1 MTWIDYLIFGMYM
14 AVIIGIGFYFFKKN
28 KNHEDYYV
36 GGRDISPSHVGLSI
50 AATDVGGGF
59 SIGLGGLGYAIGL
72 SGSWLLFTGLVGA
85 WLSAVFIIPKV
96 KKVDRQ
102 HGMLTYPDF
111 LAYRYGRAVALL
123 AALISGIGYLGFTGA
138 QVLAGAKL
146 MAGTVLPEAVWGI
159 DPLKFALVV
168 MGAVIVLYTVLGGI
182 KAVIYTD
189 TVQWIVLFGGLL
201 FFALPAAILKIGGIG
216 KLIEKL
222 PAGHLSLLQ
231 VEPARFINW
240 MVTIIP
246 IWLIGMTL
254 YQRMYACRDE
264 RAAKKAWYL
273 AGLFEYPAMAFI
285 GVALGACGRALFT
298 EIESEMAVPL
308 LIKTVLPVG
317 LTGIVVA
324 AYFSAVMSTAD
335 SCLMAASG
343 NFVNDLFEK
352 LSGKPWS
359 NRKHVFISQLT
370 TLFIG
375 AAAILLALSFN
386 TVLGGILHAYAF
398 MVSGLTVPTLGA
410 FFWKRSSAPAALAA
424 MLTGGGFTLFCLLRG
439 TVLPWGLDA
448 TLFGILLSALVFV
461 PVSLLYPAKKDAGQ
475 DPGSASG

>member
-1 MTWIDYLIFGMYM
+1 MTWIDYTIFASYM
-14 AVIIGIGFYFFKKN
+14 ASIIGIGIYFFRKN
-28 KNHEDYYV
+28 KTHEDYYV
-36 GGRDISPSHVGLSI
+36 GGRNISSTHVGLSI

-85 WLSAVFIIPKV
+85 WLSAVFIIPRV
-96 KKVDRQ
+96 KKVDRE

-111 LAYRYGRAVALL
+111 LAHRYGRSVALL
-123 AALISGIGYLGFTGA
+123 AALISCIGYLGFTAA

-146 MAGTVLPEAVWGI
+146 MAGTVLPEVVFGFN
-159 DPLKFALVV
+159 PLHFALVV
-168 MGAVIVLYTVLGGI
+168 MGGVIVLYTVLGGI

-201 FFALPAAILKIGGIG
+201 LFALPAAIWKIGGFAA
-216 KLIEKL
+216 LRDAL
-222 PAGHLSLLQ
+222 PAGHLSLTQ
-231 VEPARFINW
+231 VEPITFINW
-240 MVTIIP
+240 MITIIP

-254 YQRMYACRDE
+254 YQRMFACRDE
-264 RAAKKAWYL
+264 RTAKRAWYL

-285 GVALGACGRALFT
+285 GVGLGVCGRALFAD
-298 EIESEMAVPL
+298 IEAEMAVPM

-343 NFVNDLFEK
+343 NLVNDLLEK
-352 LSGKPWS
+352 LSPKPWKT
-359 NRKHVFISQLT
+359 RTHVLISQLA
-370 TLFIG
+370 TLLIG
-375 AAAILLALSFN
+375 AVAILLALSFN
-386 TVLGGILHAYAF
+386 SVLDGILHAYAF

-410 FFWKRSSAPAALAA
+410 FFWKRSSSIGALAA
-424 MLTGGGFTLFCLLRG
+424 MLAGGGLTLTLLL
-439 TVLPWGLDA
+439 TKIELPLDLA
-448 TLFGILLSALVFV
+448 ASFYGILLSAIVFV
-461 PVSLLYPAKKDAGQ
+461 PTSLLFPAKT
-475 DPGSASG
+475 S

>member
-1 MTWIDYLIFGMYM
+1 MTWLDYLIFAVYM
-14 AVIIGIGFYFFKKN
+14 AAIIGIGLYFFKKN
-28 KNHEDYYV
+28 KDHEDYYV
-36 GGRDISPSHVGLSI
+36 GGRDISPSHIGLSI

-85 WLSAVFIIPKV
+85 WLSAVFIIPKI
-96 KKVDRQ
+96 KKVDRE

-111 LAYRYGRAVALL
+111 LAHRYGRSVALV

-146 MAGTVLPEAVWGI
+146 MAGTVLPESVCGI
-159 DPLKFALVV
+159 DPLQFALVV
-168 MGAVIVLYTVLGGI
+168 MGAIIVLYTVLGGI

-201 FFALPAAILKIGGIG
+201 LCALPAALWHIGGFAA
-216 KLIEKL
+216 LRDAL
-222 PAGHLSLLQ
+222 PEGHLSLLK
-231 VEPARFINW
+231 VKPVTFINW

-264 RAAKKAWYL
+264 RDAKKAWYI

-285 GVALGACGRALFT
+285 GVVLGACGRALFAD
-298 EIESEMAVPL
+298 IEPEMAVPM
-308 LIKTVLPVG
+308 LIKTVLPMG

-343 NFVNDLFEK
+343 NLVNDLLEK
-352 LSGKPWS
+352 LSSSPWKT
-359 NRKHVFISQLT
+359 RTHVRISQIV
-370 TLFIG
+370 TLLIG
-375 AAAILLALSFN
+375 AIAIVLALQFN
-386 TVLGGILHAYAF
+386 TVLDGILHAYAF

-410 FFWKRSSAPAALAA
+410 FFWKRSSAPGALAA
-424 MLTGGGFTLFCLLRG
+424 MLAGGGLTLTILLTG
-439 TVLPWGLDA
+439 IKPPFGLA
-448 TLFGILLSALVFV
+448 PSFYGILLSALVFV
-461 PVSLLYPAKKDAGQ
+461 PISLLMPAKT
-475 DPGSASG
+475 S